1 VQTEKVNGCAE
12 GEQRKFKSQ
21 DMKEKLKNGHEWR
34 FKEVTSS
41 DYELWVSNYYSSDGD
56 GVELYIQ
63 KDKGGFELNCF
74 SGIPASKIFIDS
86 VDFNVFC
93 YYPNKIGDLN
103 FEESYDIQ
111 CIKIADYI
119 CGKFCEYTE

>member
-1 VQTEKVNGCAE
+1 M
-12 GEQRKFKSQ
+12 EQR
-21 DMKEKLKNGHEWR
+21 DMKEVLKNGHVWR
-34 FKEVTSS
+34 FKEIISP

-86 VDFNVFC
+86 VDFGVFQ
-93 YYPNKIGDLN
+93 YAPNKIDDLD
-103 FEESYDIQ
+103 FSESFDIQ
-111 CIKIADYI
+111 CVKIADYL